1 MVIDLTSEATEKL
14 TELMA
19 TKEGNKFLKIDVAA
33 YGWGGPS
40 FGLALEEPKEDDE
53 VIKSGDYN
61 FVMDKELSDLY
72 GKFTVDY
79 SDNWLK
85 RGFSIIPDGASNSGC

>member
-1 MVIDLTSEATEKL
+1 MVIDITSEATEKL
-14 TELMA
+14 KELME
-19 TKEGNKFLKIDVAA
+19 TKGEDKFLKIFVAA

-53 VIKSGDYN
+53 VIKSGEYN
-61 FVMDKELSDLY
+61 FIMDKELWDLY

-85 RGFSIIPDGASNSGC
+85 RGFSITPDGVSNSSC

>member
-1 MVIDLTSEATEKL
+1 MVIDITSEATEKL
-14 TELMA
+14 KELMA
-19 TKEGNKFLKIDVAA
+19 SKEENKLLKIFIAA

-61 FVMDKELSDLY
+61 FVMDKELLDLY

-85 RGFSIIPDGASNSGC
+85 RGFSIIPDGASNGSC

>member
-1 MVIDLTSEATEKL
+1 MVIDLTSEANDKL
-14 TELMA
+14 KELMA
-19 TKEGNKFLKIDVAA
+19 TKDGDKFLKIYVAA

-40 FGLALEEPKEDDE
+40 FGLALEEPKEDEE
-53 VIKSGDYN
+53 VIKSGEYS

-85 RGFSIIPDGASNSGC
+85 RGFSVIPDGVSNSSC